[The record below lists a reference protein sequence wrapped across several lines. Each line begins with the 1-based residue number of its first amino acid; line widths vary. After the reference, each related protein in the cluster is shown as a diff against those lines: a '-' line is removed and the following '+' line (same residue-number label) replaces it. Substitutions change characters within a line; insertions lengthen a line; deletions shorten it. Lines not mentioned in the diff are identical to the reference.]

1 MARIVPLSPACWS
14 AWPRWKPDYG
24 RFKVSDDWQV
34 VPDEVRND
42 TMNLTWGTDPYA
54 TIHVEL
60 FIPSSEVFDIW
71 NNVAKQYPHQP

>member
-1 MARIVPLSPACWS
+1 MAEIPVPTEQSKAFMIAICERL
-14 AWPRWKPDYG
+14 G
-24 RFKVSDDWQV
+24 IN
-34 VPDEVRND
+34 PDEVRKD